1 MILRLID
8 DFWLFFDEKILY
20 FKVYFLVS
28 MVETVEGVLVWPSK
42 PPAELEGRLGELKR
56 YASLAKVPLAL
67 LSEVRDGLLPD
78 QVLACWVRR
87 DFVGRSMIYS
97 IEYGNAAVVTRDVH
111 GRNPRAYD
119 ARLVQVYSSVELGD
133 LLSNS
138 P

>member
-1 MILRLID
+1 
-8 DFWLFFDEKILY
+8 
-20 FKVYFLVS
+20 

-56 YASLAKVPLAL
+56 YESLAKVPPAL
-67 LSEVRDGLLPD
+67 LREVRDGLLPD

-97 IEYGNAAVVTRDVH
+97 IEYGDAAVATRNVH
-111 GRNPRAYD
+111 QRDGQKYD
-119 ARLVQVYSSVELGD
+119 ARLVRFYSSDELGD
-133 LLSNS
+133 LLPSS